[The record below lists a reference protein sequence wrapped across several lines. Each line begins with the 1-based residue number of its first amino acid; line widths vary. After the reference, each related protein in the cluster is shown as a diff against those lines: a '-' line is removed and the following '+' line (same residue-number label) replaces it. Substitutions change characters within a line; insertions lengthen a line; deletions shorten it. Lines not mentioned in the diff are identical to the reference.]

1 MVVAAILGGL
11 DEINDTQDLSETGTG
26 TDLFLMVQYQ
36 DTQTQNDVHPVLKQ
50 NCREQA
56 CKLN

>member
-1 MVVAAILGGL
+1 MVVAA

-26 TDLFLMVQYQ
+26 TDLFLMAQYQ
-36 DTQTQNDVHPVLKQ
+36 DTQTQNDVH
-50 NCREQA
+50 RRIAEQA